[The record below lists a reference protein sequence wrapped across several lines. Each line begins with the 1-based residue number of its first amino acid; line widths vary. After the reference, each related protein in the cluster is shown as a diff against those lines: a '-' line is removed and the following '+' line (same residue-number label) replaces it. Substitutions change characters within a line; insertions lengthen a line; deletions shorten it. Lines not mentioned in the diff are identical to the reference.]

1 VNNELSELGSLF
13 SNFSYASGSVFTN
26 LNVNVFKA
34 VENSWENLG
43 LNDNFSE
50 VNSMLGNLGEALA
63 DVTLELSVWVRN

>member
-1 VNNELSELGSLF
+1 MF
-13 SNFSYASGSVFTN
+13 SNFSYASGSVLAD

-43 LNDNFSE
+43 LNDNFSK
-50 VNSMLGNLGEALA
+50 VDSVLGNLGEALA